1 MESSLETEA
10 GGEGR
15 CWVQL
20 VVEEG
25 EAGVTA
31 SASTGCW
38 SQVFCSWGSLFLEV
52 AADQPPSWGAS
63 GAPGGSSPGGAGVK
77 GSPPLHDLGSVLG
90 CQIQHRMSSY
100 I

>member
-38 SQVFCSWGSLFLEV
+38 SQVFCSCR
-52 AADQPPSWGAS
+52 DTQPSFES
-63 GAPGGSSPGGAGVK
+63 GHLGVH
-77 GSPPLHDLGSVLG
+77 ST
-90 CQIQHRMSSY
+90 
-100 I
+100 

>member
-20 VVEEG
+20 VVEKG
-25 EAGVTA
+25 SRVTA

-38 SQVFCSWGSLFLEV
+38 SHLWDPGPQVTGVLLLGSLFRGSRP
-52 AADQPPSWGAS
+52 APSWGAS
-63 GAPGGSSPGGAGVK
+63 GAPGGSSPGG
-77 GSPPLHDLGSVLG
+77 LGSRGHLLCVICIL
-90 CQIQHRMSSY
+90 CWVAR
-100 I
+100 